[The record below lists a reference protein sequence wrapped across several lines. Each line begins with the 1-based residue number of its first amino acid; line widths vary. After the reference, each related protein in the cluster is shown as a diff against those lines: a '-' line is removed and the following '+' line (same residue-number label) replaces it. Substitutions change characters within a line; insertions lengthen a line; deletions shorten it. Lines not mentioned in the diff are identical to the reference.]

1 MLQTPAVPVC
11 TLRAPL
17 VAVLVPVP
25 VAFWTNAPVESV
37 TVPLIDAFC
46 ASAGRTRTSVKLVA
60 TANRTSLRS
69 IVKLLAFISNLFIS
83 TASIGGHWLSVSVE
97 LTLQTVRHKQTY
109 VT

>member
-1 MLQTPAVPVC
+1 ML
-11 TLRAPL
+11 REML
-17 VAVLVPVP
+17 VAVLVAVT
-25 VAFWTNAPVESV
+25 VAFWTKAPVVSV
-37 TVPLIDAFC
+37 TVPLTDAVC
-46 ASAGRTRTSVKLVA
+46 ASALRTRTSVKLVA

-69 IVKLLAFISNLFIS
+69 IVKLLAFISKLFIS